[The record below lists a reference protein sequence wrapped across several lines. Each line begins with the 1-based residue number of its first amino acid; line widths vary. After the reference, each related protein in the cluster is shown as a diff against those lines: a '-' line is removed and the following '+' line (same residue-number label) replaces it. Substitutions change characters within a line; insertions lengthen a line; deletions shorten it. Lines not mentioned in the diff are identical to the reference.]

1 MLVALLPLALALA
14 PAGAGADGALEG
26 AIGTFSRGLLEAR
39 VSDGRALV
47 LRDADGTE
55 RGVASCEVV
64 RGLTRIV
71 HQREVVFPS
80 GGVRLLQTEE
90 IEGTRRRLVFRELR
104 TNGARTWV
112 AEWDTRTG
120 ASTTK
125 GYGWRRPTHGTLG
138 RTPENLP
145 PAMGALEMLD
155 QLERGLLRPGDELGL
170 VDPATAAV
178 IDVRVSRGPSG
189 PSVCRADGTEV
200 LGLGAGGDGRAVR
213 LGGRVWSRADEA
225 LAARLAGRWRVPIVA
240 NHERVLGALRSGRI
254 ERRSTPR
261 AAR

>member
-39 VSDGRALV
+39 VSDGCALV

-55 RGVASCEVV
+55 RGVASCEAV

-155 QLERGLLRPGDELGL
+155 QLERG
-170 VDPATAAV
+170 AT
-178 IDVRVSRGPSG
+178 
-189 PSVCRADGTEV
+189 VCA
-200 LGLGAGGDGRAVR
+200 
-213 LGGRVWSRADEA
+213 
-225 LAARLAGRWRVPIVA
+225 RWRQ
-240 NHERVLGALRSGRI
+240 
-254 ERRSTPR
+254 
-261 AAR
+261 

>member
-1 MLVALLPLALALA
+1 MLPALLSLALALVPA
-14 PAGAGADGALEG
+14 P
-26 AIGTFSRGLLEAR
+26 SRGPLGEGFGSLSRVLLEAR
-39 VSDGRALV
+39 VGAGRALV

-71 HQREVVFPS
+71 HQREVVFSS

-104 TNGARTWV
+104 ANGARTWV

-120 ASTTK
+120 VSTTT

-145 PAMGALEMLD
+145 PAMGALELLD
-155 QLERGLLRPGDELGL
+155 AVVDRSHGGERLAVQGPVANVPAPLVLL
-170 VDPATAAV
+170 VDASLQGVVVGELAP
-178 IDVRVSRGPSG
+178 GPSTHAV
-189 PSVCRADGTEV
+189 PRAP
-200 LGLGAGGDGRAVR
+200 
-213 LGGRVWSRADEA
+213 
-225 LAARLAGRWRVPIVA
+225 LAARRREGRGLVGVA
-240 NHERVLGALRSGRI
+240 AATGGARRRGHDERAEG
-254 ERRSTPR
+254 E
-261 AAR
+261 

>member
-1 MLVALLPLALALA
+1 MLPVLLSLALALV
-14 PAGAGADGALEG
+14 PAQ
-26 AIGTFSRGLLEAR
+26 SRGPLGEGFGSLSRVLLEAR
-39 VSDGRALV
+39 VGAGRALV
-47 LRDADGTE
+47 QRDADGTE

-71 HQREVVFPS
+71 HQREVVFSS

-104 TNGARTWV
+104 ANGARTWV

-120 ASTTK
+120 VSTTT

-145 PAMGALEMLD
+145 PAMGALELLD
-155 QLERGLLRPGDELGL
+155 RLERGLLRRGDELGL

-178 IDVRVSRGPSG
+178 IDVRVSEGPRGPS
-189 PSVCRADGTEV
+189 VLRADGTEV
-200 LGLGAGGDGRAVR
+200 LGLAGAEANCAVR
-213 LGGRVWSRADEA
+213 LGGRVWSPTQEA
-225 LAARLAGRWRVPIVA
+225 LAARLAGRWRVPVIA
-240 NHERVLGALRSGRI
+240 NHERVLTALRGGRI
-254 ERRSTPR
+254 ERRPT
-261 AAR
+261 ARPVRRR